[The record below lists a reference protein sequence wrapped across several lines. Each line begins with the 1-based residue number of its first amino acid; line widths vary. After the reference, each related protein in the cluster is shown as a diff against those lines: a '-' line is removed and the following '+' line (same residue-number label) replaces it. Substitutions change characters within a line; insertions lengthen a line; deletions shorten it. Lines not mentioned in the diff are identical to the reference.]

1 MSTSLLTFWCLDGEI
16 QDVAST
22 SFLED
27 QEAEMFK
34 ENGEQK
40 VEKQVMKIEDDGQ
53 SDRVSVVSGHY

>member
-1 MSTSLLTFWCLDGEI
+1 
-16 QDVAST
+16 VASS

-27 QEAEMFK
+27 QESEMMK
-34 ENGEQK
+34 GNGEEK